1 MICIPTKII
10 NVFTYLCLSC
20 SDRGRKISLS
30 NCNISQIKMY
40 FCTDEN
46 HRIRRNKRTLE
57 YVVAQTEGVCS
68 QAIELLVE
76 GDVILDAAFHGGCN
90 GNLKGI
96 VALCKGQKISE
107 VQQRLTG
114 ITCGGK
120 STSCPDQFAQLLKSI
135 SR

>member
-1 MICIPTKII
+1 MKII
-10 NVFTYLCLSC
+10 NDTYTGSV
-20 SDRGRKISLS
+20 R
-30 NCNISQIKMY
+30 
-40 FCTDEN
+40 
-46 HRIRRNKRTLE
+46 
-57 YVVAQTEGVCS
+57 YVVGQTEGVCS

-107 VQQRLTG
+107 VKDRLTG

-120 STSCPDQFAQLLKSI
+120 NTSCPDQFSQLLKLVSEK
-135 SR
+135 